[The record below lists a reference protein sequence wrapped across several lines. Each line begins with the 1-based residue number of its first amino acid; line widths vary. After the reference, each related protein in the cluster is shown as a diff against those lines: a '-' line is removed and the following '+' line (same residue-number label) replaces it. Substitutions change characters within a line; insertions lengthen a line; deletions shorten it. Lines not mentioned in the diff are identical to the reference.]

1 MSDLA
6 RQAARMVCIGFD
18 SKSITP
24 EVEALIERGVGGVV
38 LFSRNVESP
47 QQFSEL
53 CADLKE
59 RAGRPFL
66 TCIDQEGGRVQR
78 LREPFTIIPPMRAVG
93 AANDETLARELGRV
107 LARELRAVNIDMDLA
122 PVMDVDTN
130 PDNPV
135 IAARSFGRTPQLV
148 ARMGVAMIRGLQE
161 EGVAACA
168 KHFPGHGDTSQD
180 SHFDLPAL
188 SHPIERLMSVEIPPF
203 AAAIEAGVSAIM
215 TAHVIFQ
222 PIDPQFPAT
231 MSQKVLDGLLRGK
244 LGFDGPVISDAMDMK
259 AIADHF
265 GFDDAVVQAAAAGV
279 DLLML
284 CHSHEQQ
291 NRAIDL
297 LVKAAESDQ
306 LPRERLEQ
314 AGRRL
319 DALYGR
325 YVKPATRGALPPLI
339 GSEMHRAVA
348 DQVLRRSDAASQAGG
363 LDPTAP
369 TDRGYR
375 S

>member
-1 MSDLA
+1 MRDVERL
-6 RQAARMVCIGFD
+6 AARMVCVGFD
-18 SKSITP
+18 SKSVP
-24 EVEALIERGVGGVV
+24 GEVDALIERGVGGAV

-47 QQFSEL
+47 QQFAEL
-53 CADLKE
+53 CAELKS

-93 AANDETLARELGRV
+93 TANDESLARELGRV

-122 PVMDVDTN
+122 PVLDVDTN

-135 IAARSFGRTPQLV
+135 IAARSFGRTPDLV

-168 KHFPGHGDTSQD
+168 KHFPGHGDTRQD
-180 SHFDLPAL
+180 SHYDLPSLA
-188 SHPIERLMSVEIPPF
+188 HPIERLMSVEIPPF
-203 AAAIEAGVSAIM
+203 QAAIRAGVSAIM

-222 PIDPQFPAT
+222 PIDPEFPAT
-231 MSQKVLDGLLRGK
+231 MSAKVLDGLLRKK
-244 LGFDGPVISDAMDMK
+244 LGFGGPVISDAMDMK
-259 AIADHF
+259 AIAEHF
-265 GFDDAVVQAAAAGV
+265 GFDESVVRAARAGV

-291 NRAIDL
+291 NRAIDV
-297 LVKAAESDQ
+297 LVKAVERGELS
-306 LPRERLEQ
+306 RERLDE
-314 AGRRL
+314 ANRRL
-319 DALYGR
+319 DALYAR
-325 YVKPATRGALPPLI
+325 YVKPPTRGPLPAFI
-339 GSEMHRAVA
+339 GSEAHRAVSA
-348 DQVLRRSDAASQAGG
+348 RVLELSDPASQVGG

-375 S
+375 A